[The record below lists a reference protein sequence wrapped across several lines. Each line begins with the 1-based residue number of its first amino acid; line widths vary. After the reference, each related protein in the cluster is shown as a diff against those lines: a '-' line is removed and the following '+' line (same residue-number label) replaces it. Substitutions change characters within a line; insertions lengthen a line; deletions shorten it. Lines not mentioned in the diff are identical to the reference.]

1 MHAPYGPRSFSNRDR
16 RHLRRVRRVTLRIAV
31 TGSKMRGVDR
41 AGTRRWLPI
50 VVALVASWAPAL
62 ALAQTGPGA
71 GSPGPGPTVSGE
83 VAGDIVEGSTL
94 TLSVDATM
102 PGGWEGLHL
111 IGITARSG
119 DEELQH
125 IRFDVEDNQLRVGEL
140 PIAIGTGAVAESEY
154 LRISGSDVVVTTG
167 GANLSFSVEA
177 AVVTGFPEDIT
188 FQVSATTDDDV
199 TVTAQAERT
208 EAEGGGITW
217 GTVAAVVVVA
227 LLAGG
232 LIGNLSASRRR
243 PPPKVSVYGSI
254 QRRIDDERRSAPE
267 RR

>member
-1 MHAPYGPRSFSNRDR
+1 
-16 RHLRRVRRVTLRIAV
+16 LRIAV
-31 TGSKMRGVDR
+31 GGSKMRGVDR
-41 AGTRRWLPI
+41 GGTRRWLAI
-50 VVALVASWAPAL
+50 VMAVLGASWAPAV
-62 ALAQTGPGA
+62 ALAQTGPESA
-71 GSPGPGPTVSGE
+71 SPGAGPTVSGE
-83 VAGDIVEGSTL
+83 VAGDITAGSTL
-94 TLSVDATM
+94 TLSADATM

-111 IGITARSG
+111 IEISARSAS
-119 DEELQH
+119 EELQH

-140 PIAIGTGAVAESEY
+140 PIAIGTGAAAESEY

-167 GANLSFSVEA
+167 GANLSFSVDA
-177 AVVTGFPEDIT
+177 DVVTSFPEDVA
-188 FQVSATTDDDV
+188 FRVSATTDDGE

-232 LIGNLSASRRR
+232 LIGNISASRRR

-254 QRRIDDERRSAPE
+254 QRRIDDGRRSVPG
-267 RR
+267 RG